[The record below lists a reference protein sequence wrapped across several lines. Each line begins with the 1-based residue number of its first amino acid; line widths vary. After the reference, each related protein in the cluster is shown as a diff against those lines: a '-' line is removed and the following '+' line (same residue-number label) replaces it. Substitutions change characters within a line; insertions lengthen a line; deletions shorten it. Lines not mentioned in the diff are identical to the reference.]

1 VLAGC
6 KIIEKRRVRRALINR
21 SIRIKTNGI
30 LLRTSK
36 LEQIIRN
43 MPIYMDIHQVP
54 GIEAIDA
61 AKAHQM
67 DMKIQHEYHCKCM
80 TYWIDEP
87 RGVVFCLIEGPDKA
101 VVEEMH
107 KNSHGLIPNKIIEVS
122 DELVESFLGR
132 IHDPVDAVVSE
143 DGLSVFSDSAFR
155 ILLVTEITDPV
166 LLRKELGNEKANEL
180 LNRQNAVI
188 RKELSLHD
196 GREVEYAGSGFIASF
211 SSAGK
216 ALSCAL
222 EIQKNLPKTDR
233 RMTGFK
239 MTVHGGEPVTN
250 SDKLFGDA
258 ILAARR
264 LCATSRHDKI
274 IITSI
279 MRDLLARDYFQ
290 MDQNKIVVSLP
301 QDESMIE
308 SLFNTLEINWQDA
321 EFTAAQFC
329 SHMAMSKSQLYRKTI
344 ALWGLPPNQLLKD
357 FRLDKARELL
367 KKHNSN
373 VAQATFDSG
382 FTSPSYFT
390 KCFKKKF
397 GLLPA
402 NYLQSL
408 Q

>member
-1 VLAGC
+1 
-6 KIIEKRRVRRALINR
+6 
-21 SIRIKTNGI
+21 
-30 LLRTSK
+30 
-36 LEQIIRN
+36 

-67 DMKIQHEYHCKCM
+67 DMQIQHQYHCKCM

-132 IHDPVDAVVSE
+132 IHDPGDTVISDN
-143 DGLSVFSDSAFR
+143 GLKVFSESAFR
-155 ILLVTEITDPV
+155 ILLVTEMMDPV
-166 LLRKELGNEKANEL
+166 LLRNELGAVKANEL
-180 LNRQNAVI
+180 LNKQNTII
-188 RKELSLHD
+188 RKELSLQG

-211 SSAGK
+211 SSAVK
-216 ALSCAL
+216 AITCAL
-222 EIQKNLPKTDR
+222 EIQKYLSKTER
-233 RMTGFK
+233 KTTGFK
-239 MTVHGGEPVTN
+239 MAVNAGEPVSK
-250 SDKLFGDA
+250 SDKLFGDT
-258 ILAARR
+258 IQAARR
-264 LCATSRHDKI
+264 LCTVTRHDKI
-274 IITSI
+274 IITSVVKE
-279 MRDLLARDYFQ
+279 LLARDYFQ
-290 MDQNKIVVSLP
+290 LDQSKISASFP
-301 QDESMIE
+301 QDETLME
-308 SLFNTLEINWQDA
+308 SLYNVLEENWQDPD
-321 EFTAAQFC
+321 FTAAQFC
-329 SHMAMSKSQLYRKTI
+329 LRMAMSKSQLYRKTI
-344 ALWGLPPNQLLKD
+344 ALWGLPPNQLLKE

-367 KKHNSN
+367 KKHNN
-373 VAQATFDSG
+373 NIAQTTFDSG

>member
-1 VLAGC
+1 
-6 KIIEKRRVRRALINR
+6 
-21 SIRIKTNGI
+21 
-30 LLRTSK
+30 
-36 LEQIIRN
+36 

-67 DMKIQHEYHCKCM
+67 DMQIQHQYHCKCM

-132 IHDPVDAVVSE
+132 IHDPGDAIVSAK
-143 DGLSVFSDSAFR
+143 GLKVFSDSALR
-155 ILLVTEITDPV
+155 ILLVTDMRDPV
-166 LLRKELGNEKANEL
+166 LLRYELGTEKANEL
-180 LNRQNAVI
+180 LNKQNTII
-188 RKELSLHD
+188 RKELSLQG
-196 GREVEYAGSGFIASF
+196 GREVEFAGSGFIVSF
-211 SSAGK
+211 TSAHK
-216 ALSCAL
+216 ALTCAL
-222 EIQKNLPKTDR
+222 GIQKNLSKAERKLTD
-233 RMTGFK
+233 FK
-239 MTVHGGEPVTN
+239 IAVNAGEPVSN
-250 SDKLFGDA
+250 SDHLFGDT
-258 ILAARR
+258 IQTVRR
-264 LCATSRHDKI
+264 LCAISRHDKI
-274 IITSI
+274 IITSVVKE
-279 MRDLLARDYFQ
+279 LLARDYFQ
-290 MDQNKIVVSLP
+290 LDQNKIVASSP
-301 QDESMIE
+301 HDETLME
-308 SLFNTLEINWQDA
+308 SLFNTLETNWQDA
-321 EFTAAQFC
+321 DFTAAQFC

-344 ALWGLPPNQLLKD
+344 ALWGLPPNQLLKE

-367 KKHNSN
+367 KKQNN
-373 VAQATFDSG
+373 NIAQTTFDSG

-402 NYLQSL
+402 NYIQSH

>member
-1 VLAGC
+1 
-6 KIIEKRRVRRALINR
+6 
-21 SIRIKTNGI
+21 
-30 LLRTSK
+30 
-36 LEQIIRN
+36 

-61 AKAHQM
+61 ANAHQM
-67 DMKIQHEYHCKCM
+67 DMQIQHQYQCKCM

-87 RGVVFCLIEGPDKA
+87 RGVVFCLIEAPAKA

-132 IHDPVDAVVSE
+132 IHDPEDAVVS
-143 DGLSVFSDSAFR
+143 DGLTVFSDSAFR
-155 ILLVTEITDPV
+155 ILLVTDITDPV
-166 LLRKELGNEKANEL
+166 LLRKELGTEKTNEL
-180 LNRQNAVI
+180 LNKQNGVI
-188 RKELSLHD
+188 RRELSQYG

-211 SSAGK
+211 SSATK

-233 RMTGFK
+233 KMTGFK
-239 MTVHGGEPVTN
+239 MTVHGGEPVSN
-250 SDKLFGDA
+250 SDKLFGDT
-258 ILAARR
+258 IQTARR
-264 LCATSRHDKI
+264 LCAISRHDKI
-274 IITSI
+274 IITST
-279 MRDLLARDYFQ
+279 MKDLLARDSFQ
-290 MDQNKIVVSLP
+290 LDQNKIVASMP
-301 QDESMIE
+301 QDESLME

-329 SHMAMSKSQLYRKTI
+329 SDMAMSKSQLYRKTI
-344 ALWGLPPNQLLKD
+344 ALWGLPPNQLLKE

-367 KKHNSN
+367 RKHNSN
-373 VAQATFDSG
+373 IAQTTFDSG

>member
-1 VLAGC
+1 
-6 KIIEKRRVRRALINR
+6 
-21 SIRIKTNGI
+21 
-30 LLRTSK
+30 
-36 LEQIIRN
+36 

-67 DMKIQHEYHCKCM
+67 DMQIQHQYHCKCM

-132 IHDPVDAVVSE
+132 IHDPGDTVVS
-143 DGLSVFSDSAFR
+143 DSGLRVFSDSAFR
-155 ILLVTEITDPV
+155 ILLVTDMLDPV
-166 LLRKELGNEKANEL
+166 LLRNELGTEKANEL
-180 LNRQNAVI
+180 LNKQNTII
-188 RKELSLHD
+188 RKELSLHG
-196 GREVEYAGSGFIASF
+196 GREVEFAGSGFIISF
-211 SSAGK
+211 SSAIK
-216 ALSCAL
+216 AINCAL
-222 EIQKNLPKTDR
+222 EIQKNLSKTERKLTD
-233 RMTGFK
+233 FK
-239 MTVHGGEPVTN
+239 IVVNAGEPVSN

-258 ILAARR
+258 ILTARR
-264 LCATSRHDKI
+264 TCAISGHDKI
-274 IITSI
+274 MITSVVKE
-279 MRDLLARDYFQ
+279 LLARDYFQ
-290 MDQNKIVVSLP
+290 LDHNKIVASLP
-301 QDESMIE
+301 QDEFLIE
-308 SLFNTLEINWQDA
+308 SLFNILEKNWQDTD
-321 EFTAAQFC
+321 FTATQFC
-329 SHMAMSKSQLYRKTI
+329 SCMAMSKSQLYRKTI
-344 ALWGLPPNQLLKD
+344 ALRGLPPNQLLKE

-367 KKHNSN
+367 KKNNSN
-373 VAQATFDSG
+373 IAQTTFDSG

>member
-1 VLAGC
+1 MFG
-6 KIIEKRRVRRALINR
+6 ALT
-21 SIRIKTNGI
+21 IKKLNELDKTPYI
-30 LLRTSK
+30 FFRTIK
-36 LEQIIRN
+36 FDQLTQI

-54 GIEAIDA
+54 GIEAMDA

-67 DMKIQHEYHCKCM
+67 DMQIQHQYHCKCM

-101 VVEEMH
+101 IVEEMH

-132 IHDPVDAVVSE
+132 IHDPGDAVVS
-143 DGLSVFSDSAFR
+143 DNGLKVFSDSAFR
-155 ILLVTEITDPV
+155 ILLVTDVKDPV
-166 LLRKELGNEKANEL
+166 LLRSELGKEKTNEL
-180 LNRQNAVI
+180 LNKQNSII
-188 RKELSLHD
+188 RKELSIQG
-196 GREVEYAGSGFIASF
+196 GREVEFAGSGFIASF
-211 SSAGK
+211 SSAFK
-216 ALSCAL
+216 ALKCAL
-222 EIQKNLPKTDR
+222 EIQKNISKSERKLTD
-233 RMTGFK
+233 FK
-239 MTVHGGEPVTN
+239 IAVNAGEPVSN
-250 SDKLFGDA
+250 SDKLFGDT
-258 ILAARR
+258 IQAARR
-264 LCATSRHDKI
+264 LCAIARHDKI
-274 IITSI
+274 IITTVI
-279 MRDLLARDYFQ
+279 KELLARDYFQ
-290 MDQNKIVVSLP
+290 FDQNKIVASLV
-301 QDESMIE
+301 QDESLMD
-308 SLFNTLEINWQDA
+308 SLFNTLETNWQDA
-321 EFTAAQFC
+321 GFTAAQFC

-344 ALWGLPPNQLLKD
+344 ALWGLPPNQLLKE

-373 VAQATFDSG
+373 IAQTTFDSG

>member
-1 VLAGC
+1 
-6 KIIEKRRVRRALINR
+6 
-21 SIRIKTNGI
+21 
-30 LLRTSK
+30 
-36 LEQIIRN
+36 

-67 DMKIQHEYHCKCM
+67 DMQIQHQYHCKCM

-101 VVEEMH
+101 IVEEMH

-132 IHDPVDAVVSE
+132 IHDPGDAVVS
-143 DGLSVFSDSAFR
+143 DNGLKVFSDSAFR
-155 ILLVTEITDPV
+155 ILLVTVMKDPV
-166 LLRKELGNEKANEL
+166 LLRNELGKEKTNEM
-180 LNRQNAVI
+180 LNKQNSII
-188 RKELSLHD
+188 RKELSLQR
-196 GREVEYAGSGFIASF
+196 GREVEFAGSGFIASF
-211 SSAGK
+211 SSAIQ
-216 ALSCAL
+216 ALNCAL
-222 EIQKNLPKTDR
+222 EIQKNIPKTERKLTD
-233 RMTGFK
+233 FK
-239 MTVHGGEPVTN
+239 IAVNAGEPVSK
-250 SDKLFGDA
+250 SDKLFGDT
-258 ILAARR
+258 IQAARR
-264 LCATSRHDKI
+264 LCAIARHDKI
-274 IITSI
+274 IITTVI
-279 MRDLLARDYFQ
+279 KELLARDYFQ
-290 MDQNKIVVSLP
+290 LDQNKIVASLA
-301 QDESMIE
+301 QDESLME
-308 SLFNTLEINWQDA
+308 SLFHTLEKNWQDA
-321 EFTAAQFC
+321 DFTAAQFC

-344 ALWGLPPNQLLKD
+344 ALWGLPPNQLLKE

-373 VAQATFDSG
+373 IAQTTFDSG

-402 NYLQSL
+402 NYIQFR

>member
-1 VLAGC
+1 MFMALTFKKRTNPIKSS
-6 KIIEKRRVRRALINR
+6 KILFRT
-21 SIRIKTNGI
+21 IKF
-30 LLRTSK
+30 
-36 LEQIIRN
+36 EQIKQV

-67 DMKIQHEYHCKCM
+67 DMQIQHQYHCKCM

-132 IHDPVDAVVSE
+132 IHDPGDTVVS
-143 DGLSVFSDSAFR
+143 DNGLRVFSDSAFR
-155 ILLVTEITDPV
+155 ILLVTDMLDPV
-166 LLRKELGNEKANEL
+166 LLRSELGTEKANEL
-180 LNRQNAVI
+180 LNKQNTII
-188 RKELSLHD
+188 RKELSLHG
-196 GREVEYAGSGFIASF
+196 GREVEFAGSGFIISF
-211 SSAGK
+211 LSAIK
-216 ALSCAL
+216 AINCAL
-222 EIQKNLPKTDR
+222 EIQKNLSKTDR
-233 RMTGFK
+233 KLTDFK
-239 MTVHGGEPVTN
+239 IVVNAGEPVSN

-258 ILAARR
+258 ILTARR
-264 LCATSRHDKI
+264 TCAISGHDKI
-274 IITSI
+274 MITSVVKE
-279 MRDLLARDYFQ
+279 LLARDYFQ
-290 MDQNKIVVSLP
+290 LDQNKIVASLP
-301 QDESMIE
+301 QDEFLIE
-308 SLFNTLEINWQDA
+308 SLFNILEINWQDA
-321 EFTAAQFC
+321 DFTATQFC
-329 SHMAMSKSQLYRKTI
+329 SGMAMSKSQLYRKTI
-344 ALWGLPPNQLLKD
+344 ALWGLPPNQLLKE

-373 VAQATFDSG
+373 IAQTTFDSG

>member
-1 VLAGC
+1 
-6 KIIEKRRVRRALINR
+6 
-21 SIRIKTNGI
+21 
-30 LLRTSK
+30 
-36 LEQIIRN
+36 

-67 DMKIQHEYHCKCM
+67 DMQIQHRYHCKCI

-132 IHDPVDAVVSE
+132 IHDPEDAVVS
-143 DGLSVFSDSAFR
+143 DKGLRVFSESAFR
-155 ILLVTEITDPV
+155 VLLVTEITDPV
-166 LLRKELGNEKANEL
+166 LLRKELGTEKADEL
-180 LNRQNAVI
+180 LKKQNGVI
-188 RKELSLHD
+188 RKELSLYG

-211 SSAGK
+211 TSAAK
-216 ALSCAL
+216 AISCAL
-222 EIQKNLPKTDR
+222 EIQKNLAKTDR
-233 RMTGFK
+233 KTTGFK
-239 MTVHGGEPVTN
+239 MTVHGGEPVSN
-250 SDKLFGDA
+250 SDKLFGDT
-258 ILAARR
+258 IQTARR
-264 LCATSRHDKI
+264 LCAISRHDKI
-274 IITSI
+274 TITSI
-279 MRDLLARDYFQ
+279 MKDLLARDYFQ
-290 MDQNKIVVSLP
+290 LDQNKIVASLP
-301 QDESMIE
+301 QDESLME

-321 EFTAAQFC
+321 GFTAARLCAQ
-329 SHMAMSKSQLYRKTI
+329 MAMSKSQLYRKTI
-344 ALWGLPPNQLLKD
+344 ALLGLPPNQLLKE

-367 KKHNSN
+367 RKNNSN
-373 VAQATFDSG
+373 IAQTTFDSG

>member
-1 VLAGC
+1 
-6 KIIEKRRVRRALINR
+6 
-21 SIRIKTNGI
+21 
-30 LLRTSK
+30 
-36 LEQIIRN
+36 

-67 DMKIQHEYHCKCM
+67 DMQIQHRYHCKCM

-122 DELVESFLGR
+122 EELVENFLGR
-132 IHDPVDAVVSE
+132 IHDPVDAVVS
-143 DGLSVFSDSAFR
+143 DNGLRVFSESAFR

-166 LLRKELGNEKANEL
+166 LLRRALGTETANEL
-180 LNRQNAVI
+180 LNKQNAII
-188 RKELSLHD
+188 RKELSLQD

-211 SSAGK
+211 SSASK
-216 ALSCAL
+216 AMLCAL
-222 EIQKNLPKTDR
+222 EIQKNIPKAER
-233 RMTGFK
+233 KLTGFK
-239 MTVHGGEPVTN
+239 ITVHGGEPVSN
-250 SDKLFGDA
+250 SDKLFGDT
-258 ILAARR
+258 IQSARR
-264 LCATSRHDKI
+264 QCAVSRHDKI
-274 IITSI
+274 IVTSLI
-279 MRDLLARDYFQ
+279 KELLARDYFQ
-290 MDQNKIVVSLP
+290 LDQNKIVASLP
-301 QDESMIE
+301 QDESLLE

-329 SHMAMSKSQLYRKTI
+329 SQMAMSKSQLYRKTI
-344 ALWGLPPNQLLKD
+344 ALWGLPPNQLLKE

-367 KKHNSN
+367 RKHNSN
-373 VAQATFDSG
+373 IAQTTFDSG

-397 GLLPA
+397 GLLPV